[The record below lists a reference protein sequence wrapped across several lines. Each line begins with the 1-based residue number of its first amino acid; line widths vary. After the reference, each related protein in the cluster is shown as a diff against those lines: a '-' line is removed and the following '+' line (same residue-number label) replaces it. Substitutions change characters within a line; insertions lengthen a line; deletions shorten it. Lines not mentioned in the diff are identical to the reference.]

1 MAIPKVKISFD
12 ADFDELKKG
21 VKGASTEVQG
31 FGDKMGDYSKKVGA
45 AFAVAGAAAAAYAG
59 KLLIDGVK
67 SAIED
72 EAAQSKLAATL
83 TNVANATGVQIAQT
97 EAYILKASLATG
109 KTDNELR
116 PSFERLARATGNI
129 SEAMKLQQ
137 LALDASAGS
146 GKSLEA
152 VTEALSKSYEGSNTA
167 LGKLGL
173 GISKTELKSM
183 SFEDVQKKLAQTFEG
198 QSSKQADTFAGK
210 MSRLSVAFDEGKE
223 TVGAFILDAITPL
236 VSSFVNDIIPKISEV
251 ANKIIPALKDGFN
264 IFVGFY
270 KSTLAPV
277 FDGIRGAFSTI
288 GDAIED
294 NKDKILPFINML
306 KALVGFVVHN
316 VAPVIGEV
324 LGGAFKVVGNIIA
337 GAIKLIAG
345 AMDVVVDLVNG
356 VITIINFA
364 IRAYNALPLGKDI
377 NEIGK
382 LGGAPIYTSGG
393 AKSMGGGSGSAASS
407 GAISVDVT
415 GGGTSGGTTSKAS
428 GKGSALVI
436 TAPSINS
443 SDYAQRNAGVV
454 NNINVTGAID
464 PESTA
469 RQIVEILNSSYYRG
483 TGGASSLQMV

>member
-1 MAIPKVKISFD
+1 MAVPKVKISFD

-21 VKGASTEVQG
+21 VKGATTEVES
-31 FGDKMGDYSKKVGA
+31 FGDKVGDYSKKVGA

-83 TNVANATGVQIAQT
+83 TNVAGATGIQIAQT

-183 SFEDVQKKLAQTFEG
+183 SFEQVQAKLAQTFEG

-236 VSSFVNDIIPKISEV
+236 VSGFVNDIIPQISKVADEV
-251 ANKIIPALKDGFN
+251 IPALKTGFN
-264 IFVGFY
+264 IFVTFY
-270 KSTLAPV
+270 KTTLSPI

-288 GDAIED
+288 GDAIKD
-294 NKDKILPFINML
+294 NQDKIKPFIAML
-306 KALVGFVVHN
+306 GSLVSFVKNN
-316 VAPVIGEV
+316 VAPVIADV
-324 LGGAFKVVGNIIA
+324 LGGAFKVVGSIIA

-377 NEIGK
+377 SEIGK
-382 LGGAPIYTSGG
+382 VGGWSPSTG
-393 AKSMGGGSGSAASS
+393 AAGAAGAGRAGLAASS
-407 GAISVDVT
+407 GAVSVDVT
-415 GGGTSGGTTSKAS
+415 GGGTSGGTTGKAS
-428 GKGSALVI
+428 GANPLVI
-436 TAPSINS
+436 TKPSIDS
-443 SDYAQRNAGVV
+443 ADYMQRNLGVTNITV
-454 NNINVTGAID
+454 NGAID

-469 RQIVEILNSSYYRG
+469 RQIIELLNGSAYRG
-483 TGGASSLQMV
+483 SGGANQLVMV